1 MDSSIAQEWPAIS
14 VRQPWAELLISG
26 RKSIEIRSW
35 APEYRGRLWLH
46 AGLKSDP
53 EVERRF
59 GLHDLYRGGFIG
71 SIELIAIVPIT
82 EERWIQWLDKHLD
95 SGEHRGGLVAWMVGA
110 PRRFHAPVPGRGQRN
125 LFYPSAE
132 IVQQL
137 KRNEGGL
144 ESGEYDAVS

>member
-1 MDSSIAQEWPAIS
+1 MDSEIAQDWPAIS

-46 AGLKSDP
+46 AGLKSDL
-53 EVERRF
+53 ELERRF
-59 GLHDLYRGGFIG
+59 GLQDLYRGGFVG
-71 SIELIAIVPIT
+71 SIQLIAIVPVT
-82 EERWIQWLDKHLD
+82 QERWSQWLDKHLD
-95 SGEHRGGLVAWMVGA
+95 SGKYRGGLVAWMVGA
-110 PRRFHAPVPGRGQRN
+110 PRRFPTPVPGKGQLN

-137 KRNEGGL
+137 KRNESEL
-144 ESGEYDAVS
+144 ESGEDDAVS